1 MNSYHFKKISGA
13 MFLKLL
19 LVFLFT
25 TTLYSFELSKNYFV
39 TTKEINT
46 SLLIPN
52 TQNDLTLFKIP
63 EGRHS
68 LRVKSKHLIKIL
80 KEYCF
85 VDATSKY
92 PYIQFTKK
100 SPIDTTYIEDE
111 IAKKYKQKYKNIDI
125 LHVEVSP
132 RGYIEKLPKSYEV
145 FLRKRDILK
154 NENIF
159 YIKTDDKKKIFFNYK
174 IDAYIDS
181 FETTA
186 DIKRKERLS
195 LLNVK
200 KVHVKLQNF
209 KALPI
214 LEFKENSFEARY
226 NIKKGKIL
234 TQKDISPLTLVK
246 RGETI
251 NVSFQEDNIE
261 IFFSAKA
268 LKNGKLNDTIPVKT
282 ANKKKLHVKITGEKR
297 ATLK

>member
-1 MNSYHFKKISGA
+1 
-13 MFLKLL
+13 MFLKI
-19 LVFLFT
+19 FLFIFSF
-25 TTLYSFELSKNYFV
+25 TTLYSLELSKSYFIS
-39 TTKEINT
+39 TNDINAST
-46 SLLIPN
+46 IISDI
-52 TQNDLTLFKIP
+52 QNDIKLFTLSP
-63 EGRHS
+63 NRHS

-111 IAKKYKQKYKNIDI
+111 IAKKYKQKYKNIEI

-132 RGYIEKLPKSYEV
+132 RGYIENLPDNYEV
-145 FLRKRDILK
+145 FLRKRNILK
-154 NENIF
+154 DENIF

-181 FETTA
+181 FETTS

-209 KALPI
+209 KALPL

-268 LKNGKLNDTIPVKT
+268 LKNGKLNDTIPIKT